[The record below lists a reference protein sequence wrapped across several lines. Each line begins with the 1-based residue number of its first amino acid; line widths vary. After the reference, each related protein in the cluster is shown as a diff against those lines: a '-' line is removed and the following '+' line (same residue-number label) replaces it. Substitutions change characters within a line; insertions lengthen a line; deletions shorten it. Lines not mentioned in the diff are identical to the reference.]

1 MSKKP
6 QTPRTNDGPAGNSTV
21 ADIPPGRRFTSSE
34 QILRIEAE
42 LVSDGVNLP
51 NRAIP
56 AEYHPETRD
65 YDDPATIR
73 DTIVTEA
80 NKDHPNRSLIGLLNA
95 QL

>member
-21 ADIPPGRRFTSSE
+21 ADIPAGRRFTSSE
-34 QILRIEAE
+34 EILRIEAE
-42 LVSDGVNLP
+42 LIADGVNLP

-56 AEYHPETRD
+56 AEYHPEQRD
-65 YDDPATIR
+65 YDSPEDIR
-73 DTIVTEA
+73 AEITTEA
-80 NKDHPNRSLIGLLNA
+80 EKEHPNRSLIGLLNE